1 MKYTTTAFSAR
12 HQHHGRRF
20 AALFA
25 AVVIA
30 VSALLAVACKSAPT
44 MRTRSG
50 SPHQETEKLREAL
63 YAKDFN
69 AARAALAANAN
80 PNESYPEN
88 KPWLFIALEHGLD
101 WAELFYEN
109 GADLETRNSSGFTA
123 LLALT
128 DNRKHDTMRWL
139 LKHGADA
146 NHVGNGG
153 FTALLL
159 AYIHDDALAVK
170 ILKDAGAREDIFT
183 HSVSGNAAAL
193 RDLLATGADPNL
205 LNSGGRS
212 ALSYAAGFGRADCV
226 RVLLEFRAHI
236 NHRNPHHGGTAL
248 LNATKSDLPNKI
260 EILSTLIASG
270 ADVNIPDNHGI
281 TPLISAAFR
290 QDNDA
295 VKLLVESGANV
306 NARSKIGARALS
318 YVTDAETEALLL
330 ARGAKCGDKP
340 RFTCGPGG
348 RRAERSKVRA
358 SDGLYLRDQP
368 SIEGKKLVLM
378 PGDAIVTILSRA
390 PARQHEWQDGRS
402 GVWYRVKYK
411 RHEGYA
417 FSAFLE

>member
-1 MKYTTTAFSAR
+1 MAFSAR
-12 HQHHGRRF
+12 HRHLSIRR

-25 AVVIA
+25 AVVIT
-30 VSALLAVACKSAPT
+30 VSTLLAVACKSAPAK
-44 MRTRSG
+44 RTRSD
-50 SPHQETEKLREAL
+50 SPHHETEKLREAL

-80 PNESYPEN
+80 PNESYTKNE
-88 KPWLFIALEHGLD
+88 PWLFVALEHGLD

-109 GADLETRNSSGFTA
+109 GADLENRNSSGFTA
-123 LLALT
+123 LLAMT

-146 NHVGNGG
+146 NHVGKGG

-193 RDLLATGADPNL
+193 RDLLAKGADPNQ

-212 ALSYAAGFGRADCV
+212 ALSYASGFGRADCV

-270 ADVNIPDNHGI
+270 ADVNIPDKSGA
-281 TPLISAAFR
+281 TPLIVAAFR

-295 VKLLVESGANV
+295 LKVLVESGAQV
-306 NARSKIGARALS
+306 NAKAQSGARALA
-318 YVTDAETEALLL
+318 YVTDAETEKLLL
-330 ARGAKCGDKP
+330 ARGAKCGNKP

-348 RRAERSKVRA
+348 QRAERSKVRA

-368 SIEGKKLVLM
+368 SIEGKKLALM
-378 PGDAIVTILSRA
+378 PAEASITILSRA
-390 PARQHEWQDGRS
+390 PARHHEWQDGLS
-402 GVWYRVKYK
+402 GVWYRVRYK
-411 RHEGYA
+411 KLEGYA
-417 FSAFLE
+417 FSAFIE